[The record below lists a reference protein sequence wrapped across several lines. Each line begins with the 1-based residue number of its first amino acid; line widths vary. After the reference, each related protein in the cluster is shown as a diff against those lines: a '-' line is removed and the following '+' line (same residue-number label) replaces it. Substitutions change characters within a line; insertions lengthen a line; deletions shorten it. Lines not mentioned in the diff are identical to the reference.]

1 MPLAY
6 VGLGANLGDRRAALE
21 GAVAELGRTPGVRVK
36 RVSSFHETAPVGGP
50 PQPDYLNGVVEV
62 ETDLDARAL
71 LDLLLAIERRFGRER
86 RERWGPRTLD
96 LDLLLYGDRVI
107 EEPGLSVPHP
117 RMAERAFVLAPLC
130 ELTPE
135 GRHPVLGQAFS
146 DMLAVEASR

>member
-21 GAVAELGRTPGVRVK
+21 GAVAELGRTRGVRVM
-36 RVSSFHETAPVGGP
+36 RVSTFHETAPVGGP

-62 ETDLDARAL
+62 ETDLGARAL
-71 LDLLLAIERRFGRER
+71 LDAILSIERRFGRER

-96 LDLLLYGDRVI
+96 LDLLLYGDGVI

-117 RMAERAFVLAPLC
+117 RMAERGFVLAPLA
-130 ELTPE
+130 ELAPDL
-135 GRHPVLGQAFS
+135 RHPGLGRTIS
-146 DMLAVEASR
+146 DLLAVEAAR